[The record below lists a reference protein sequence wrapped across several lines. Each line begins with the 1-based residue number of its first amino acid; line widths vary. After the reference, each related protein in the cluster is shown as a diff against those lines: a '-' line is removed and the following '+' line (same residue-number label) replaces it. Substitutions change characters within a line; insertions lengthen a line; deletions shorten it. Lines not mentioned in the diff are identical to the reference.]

1 MEKLKEDLEE
11 NRQLRPII
19 DDGAGD
25 VTLWN
30 KVSRVSGMPAMCG
43 ARDRTVKRTRC

>member
-1 MEKLKEDLEE
+1 METLKEDLEE

-30 KVSRVSGMPAMCG
+30 KVSQQPGAPASLRAG
-43 ARDRTVKRTRC
+43 PAG

>member
-30 KVSRVSGMPAMCG
+30 KVSPVAGSVVVTLSA
-43 ARDRTVKRTRC
+43 ASQLEE

>member
-1 MEKLKEDLEE
+1 METLKEDLEE

-30 KVSRVSGMPAMCG
+30 KVSP
-43 ARDRTVKRTRC
+43 